1 LLVAEWNAALDWI
14 ESRMAPGESL
24 DRRVFLMVLALQN
37 PYYRALLGE
46 QGFTED
52 EYRDFLRE
60 KMRVTR

>member
-1 LLVAEWNAALDWI
+1 
-14 ESRMAPGESL
+14 MAPGESL